1 MHSDAQAGQSAG
13 LGCGVLG
20 GGSVNHEAGEAQ
32 DALLVSPDHGVIDF
46 PAGAEVVCG
55 HDEYAG
61 RFHWASWK
69 GGGALTDSVQL
80 G

>member
-13 LGCGVLG
+13 PGRGILG
-20 GGSVNHEAGEAQ
+20 GGAVHHEAGEAQ
-32 DALLVSPDHGVIDF
+32 DALLVSPDHGIIDS
-46 PAGAEVVCG
+46 PAGAEVIRG
-55 HDEYAG
+55 RNEDAG
-61 RFHWASWK
+61 LFHWASWK